1 MTALVV
7 LAVVLV
13 VLGAVAVWQRRRAGV
28 LFVVAARDQ
37 TPDAELAAELAAAG
51 LTGAGPLVLHF
62 SAEWCGPCAQVR
74 PLVERVCTELG
85 GVRHLEVDVSE
96 HPALVRRCGV
106 LSLPTVLIL
115 DEQLATRA
123 RVSGVPLAAD
133 LRTALVPLI
142 GSGGSD
148 HPDAR

>member
-7 LAVVLV
+7 LVVVLV

-28 LFVVAARDQ
+28 LLTVAARDQ
-37 TPDAELAAELAAAG
+37 APDAELAAELSAAG

-74 PLVERVCTELG
+74 PLVEQVCTELG

-115 DEQLATRA
+115 DDQLAAQA

-133 LRTALVPLI
+133 LRNALLPLA